1 MSEIQKF
8 GIAST
13 LIAAFPAGAMA
24 ADLPSR
30 GAAPIPV
37 FAAPAMGWTGFY
49 VGAQIGAVASN
60 ARINGDALGYGTW
73 NGPNGSPTQVTAGI
87 LAGYDRQM
95 GNLVF
100 GVLADVNA
108 RFGSAE
114 GGLNG
119 PGTNV
124 GWRTS
129 SAWDAS
135 LRARLGFLAT
145 DRALIY
151 ATGGLIAANYK
162 LDNPGCPGCA
172 DWGTR
177 NLHKGTRIG
186 WTVGGGIEYKLDQS
200 WSMKMEYL
208 YADLGRKTTAFNDF
222 GEDYYI
228 RSRITSHTVRVGLNY
243 KFGGAAGPVIASY

>member
-1 MSEIQKF
+1 MKKIQKF

-13 LIAAFPAGAMA
+13 LIAALPAGAMA

-30 GAAPIPV
+30 GAAPLPV
-37 FAAPAMGWTGFY
+37 FTAPAMGWTGFY
-49 VGAQIGAVASN
+49 VGAQVGAVASN
-60 ARINGDALGYGTW
+60 ARINGNAIGYGTW
-73 NGPNGSPTQVTAGI
+73 TGPNGSPTQVTAGI

-114 GGLNG
+114 GASYYG
-119 PGTNV
+119 PAIST

-129 SAWDAS
+129 SNWDAS
-135 LRARLGFLAT
+135 LRLRLGFLAT

-162 LDNPGCPGCA
+162 LDNPSCPACA
-172 DWGTR
+172 VWDSA

-186 WTVGGGIEYKLDQS
+186 WTIGTGVEYKLDQS

-208 YADLGRKTTAFNDF
+208 YADLGRKTTAING